1 MIVLIISSVSII
13 FLFYIIPYTKSDDL
27 CKQYPLV
34 WIGFA
39 LQWLG
44 NIGLEIDHI
53 KETYDHGIYSNMRI
67 VIMVVVQLALD
78 VLSMIFV
85 FVYVYKFRKSPKIL
99 KTANYAM
106 IITFSWSL
114 LRQLIMLLFFT
125 SIYPIEAI
133 STVGI
138 VAFGIIFAFIWAYLS
153 KGVYEKVVNIDNF
166 YVKCPFLITYI
177 LIDMF
182 VYFSINAITYF
193 AIMVYITFLNSLS
206 KSPDS
211 QVLQLICAFLPPLL
225 AAGFTFYLKRRTKKE
240 KGERKAGKAPRRR
253 RRRDGYES
261 IEDLANTI

>member
-1 MIVLIISSVSII
+1 MTI
-13 FLFYIIPYTKSDDL
+13 T
-27 CKQYPLV
+27 
-34 WIGFA
+34 
-39 LQWLG
+39 
-44 NIGLEIDHI
+44 
-53 KETYDHGIYSNMRI
+53 
-67 VIMVVVQLALD
+67 IMVVDQLALD
-78 VLSMIFV
+78 VLCMIFD
-85 FVYVYKFRKSPKIL
+85 FVYVCKYRKPPEAL
-99 KTANYAM
+99 KTAYYAV
-106 IITFSWSL
+106 IVTFGWSM
-114 LRQLIMLLFFT
+114 LRQLTMLLFFT
-125 SIYPIEAI
+125 FVYPIEAI

-177 LIDMF
+177 LIDVF

-240 KGERKAGKAPRRR
+240 KGQRKAGKAPRRR
-253 RRRDGYES
+253 RRRDGYGS
-261 IEDLANTI
+261 IEDPI